1 MLSVSV
7 TGITDQRVTQ
17 HPLRSIRPRG
27 FAFCTSPV
35 PAGAIVVSM
44 TATSER
50 GSLAWHGG
58 TPVRLAPG
66 QEREWEHMWALSPS
80 DPGASRAVVVATR
93 SLEGPLDHRAM
104 QLAFA
109 DVTNR
114 HDALRLT
121 FETVGPDPRVRI
133 MDQADP
139 PVSLADLTGLPESAK
154 REWMQELLYTE
165 NRRCFD
171 LRHGPLWHAWF
182 VRVGPTTHALTA
194 CFLHIIADGW
204 SGNTF
209 MADLLA
215 CYGARAGLLPAPA
228 EEALSFEDISVLQA
242 RRLKPTADRLR
253 FWREALASLPTR
265 SYPPTHVRPGAD
277 LLAGAAIDFALPA
290 HTTAALRLIAWRAR
304 TTPFVCLLAGYHLL
318 LSLAKG
324 RERTI
329 VSTTTSGRH
338 TQREKKAILQ
348 FACEL
353 YVGTDAP
360 GDATLAGVIRATN
373 KAVEGAITHLV
384 PFTSLARSVNPRFD
398 ASRPW
403 ADLHLRDGDFYSGTR
418 EGVDPDLP
426 GVRVQDVHIPGRP
439 PKDLGSS
446 ILTAGANA
454 RLSRAWEGRCGPSVA
469 VNAGRDG
476 GVMLF
481 NPEVYDPQ
489 AMHDLVDGYLWVITA
504 LSQQPD
510 MTVDVL
516 RQRYPRRFR
525 SIEAI
530 AAPDR
535 EAGDEER

>member
-1 MLSVSV
+1 M
-7 TGITDQRVTQ
+7 
-17 HPLRSIRPRG
+17 
-27 FAFCTSPV
+27 
-35 PAGAIVVSM
+35 VVSM
-44 TATSER
+44 TAMSQR
-50 GSLAWHGG
+50 APLAWHGSI
-58 TPVRLAPG
+58 PVPLALG

-80 DPGASRAVVVATR
+80 DPGASRALVVAAR

-104 QLAFA
+104 RLAFT

-133 MDQADP
+133 MDQVDP
-139 PVSLADLTGLPESAK
+139 PVRFADLTGMPESAK
-154 REWMQELLYTE
+154 REWIQELLYTE

-171 LRHGPLWHAWF
+171 LRRGPLWNAWF

-215 CYGARAGLLPAPA
+215 SYGARAELLPAPA
-228 EEALSFEDISVLQA
+228 EDALSFEDISVLQA
-242 RRLKPTADRLR
+242 QRLKPTADRLR

-265 SYPPTHVRPGAD
+265 SYPPTHVRPRAD
-277 LLAGAAIDFALPA
+277 LLAGAAIEFALPA
-290 HTTAALRLIAWRAR
+290 DTIAALRRIAWKAR

-318 LSLAKG
+318 LSLAMD

-329 VSTTTSGRH
+329 VSTTTSGRQ
-338 TQREKKAILQ
+338 TQREKNAILQ

-360 GDATLAGVIRATN
+360 GDATLAGVIRATHE
-373 KAVEGAITHLV
+373 AVEGAITHLV
-384 PFTSLARSVNPRFD
+384 PFTSLARAVNPLFD

-403 ADLHLRDGDFYSGTR
+403 ADLHLRDGDFYSGTP

-439 PKDLGSS
+439 PKDFDSS
-446 ILTAGANA
+446 ILPAGANN
-454 RLSRAWEGRCGPSVA
+454 RLSRAWEVRCGPSVA

-476 GVMLF
+476 GVLLF

-489 AMHDLVDGYLWVITA
+489 AMHELVDGYLWVITA

-510 MTVDVL
+510 LTVDVL
-516 RQRYPRRFR
+516 RERYPRRFR
-525 SIEAI
+525 SIDAL

-535 EAGDEER
+535 EARDGER